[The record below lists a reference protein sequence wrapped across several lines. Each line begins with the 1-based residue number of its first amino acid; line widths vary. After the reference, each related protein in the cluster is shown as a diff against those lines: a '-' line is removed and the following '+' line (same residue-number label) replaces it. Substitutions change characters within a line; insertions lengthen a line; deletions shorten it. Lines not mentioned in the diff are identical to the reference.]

1 MGRQLIEAS
10 ISFIENYTIQIM
22 RTLSLFSLLFLMLS
36 CSPAPKDNPTATEA
50 TPDNTPQAKEAAA
63 AVLVSNT
70 AEAAPMTAEP
80 QSPAVAAATKTTPNA
95 SPPRPAVRPDV
106 VLAENTPQEAPK
118 AKATEGIVI
127 TEAPMVIEAPQ
138 PSAPKIEEAPAPIA
152 VAKTAPDHSGW
163 DAFLQSNVSSSGQVD
178 YRSIKANPATLN
190 DYLAELEQ
198 YPPQSSWNR
207 NTTMAYWINAY
218 NAYTIKLIVNN
229 YPVSSI
235 KDIDGGNP
243 WGTKWIKI
251 GGQTYSLNQIEN
263 DILRPRYG
271 DARIHFAVNCA
282 AASCPP
288 LHNRA
293 FTADNLN
300 STLQRLTRKFVNNK
314 DYNTITAKRVELSK
328 IFDWYGSDFGS
339 VVDYING
346 YTDTALNSDTAVTF
360 KEYDWKLN
368 GR

>member
-1 MGRQLIEAS
+1 
-10 ISFIENYTIQIM
+10 M
-22 RTLSLFSLLFLMLS
+22 RTLSLLSLLFLMLS
-36 CSPAPKDNPTATEA
+36 CSPTPPDSNTTEETTAEQAPEVTAATAMPVSNTEEA
-50 TPDNTPQAKEAAA
+50 TPI
-63 AVLVSNT
+63 
-70 AEAAPMTAEP
+70 MAEP
-80 QSPAVAAATKTTPNA
+80 RPRTATVETKADPG
-95 SPPRPAVRPDV
+95 SSQPRPTVRPDV
-106 VLAENTPQEAPK
+106 VLKETASQDLPK
-118 AKATEGIVI
+118 EKVAKGIEI
-127 TEAPMVIEAPQ
+127 TEAPMVEEVPQ
-138 PSAPKIEEAPAPIA
+138 PAAPKVEEAPAPVA
-152 VAKTAPDHSGW
+152 VTKTTPDHSGW
-163 DAFLQSNVSSSGQVD
+163 DAFLQSNVSSSGQVN
-178 YRSIKANPATLN
+178 YRSIKANPAPLN

-207 NTTMAYWINAY
+207 NTAMAYWINAY
-218 NAYTIKLIVNN
+218 NAYTVKLIVNN

-235 KDIDGGNP
+235 KDIDSGNP
-243 WGTKWIKI
+243 WGTKWIKL

-314 DYNTITAKRVELSK
+314 DYNTITAKRVEISK

-339 VVDYING
+339 VVNYING
-346 YTDTALNSDTAVTF
+346 YTDTALNSDTVVTF

-368 GR
+368 ER

>member
-1 MGRQLIEAS
+1 M
-10 ISFIENYTIQIM
+10 
-22 RTLSLFSLLFLMLS
+22 
-36 CSPAPKDNPTATEA
+36 
-50 TPDNTPQAKEAAA
+50 
-63 AVLVSNT
+63 
-70 AEAAPMTAEP
+70 AEP
-80 QSPAVAAATKTTPNA
+80 RPRATAIATKADPNA
-95 SPPRPAVRPDV
+95 SRPRPAVRPDV
-106 VLAENTPQEAPK
+106 VLKETAHQELPK
-118 AKATEGIVI
+118 ATKAQELSI
-127 TEAPMVIEAPQ
+127 TETPKTTEAPQ
-138 PSAPKIEEAPAPIA
+138 PSAPKVVEEAPPAPVA

-163 DAFLQSNVSSSGQVD
+163 DAFLQSNVSSTGQVN
-178 YRSIKANPATLN
+178 YRSIKANTAPLN

-198 YPPQSSWNR
+198 YPPQSSWDR
-207 NTTMAYWINAY
+207 NTAMAYWINAY
-218 NAYTIKLIVNN
+218 NAYTIKLIINN

-288 LHNRA
+288 LYNRA
-293 FTADNLN
+293 FTSDNLN

-314 DYNTITAKRVELSK
+314 DYNTITAKRIEISK
-328 IFDWYGSDFGS
+328 IFEWYGSDFGS

-346 YTDTALNSDTAVTF
+346 YTDTALSSETVVAF

>member
-1 MGRQLIEAS
+1 
-10 ISFIENYTIQIM
+10 M
-22 RTLSLFSLLFLMLS
+22 RILSLLSLLFLLLS
-36 CSPAPKDNPTATEA
+36 CGPAPTDNNTAPETNTEETAPLATSVSNVEAA
-50 TPDNTPQAKEAAA
+50 TPI
-63 AVLVSNT
+63 
-70 AEAAPMTAEP
+70 MAEP
-80 QSPAVAAATKTTPNA
+80 RPRTTEIETKVDPSTSQPH
-95 SPPRPAVRPDV
+95 PDV
-106 VLAENTPQEAPK
+106 VLKETAQQELPK
-118 AKATEGIVI
+118 EQASNGLTI
-127 TEAPMVIEAPQ
+127 TEAPSIKETPS
-138 PSAPKIEEAPAPIA
+138 PSAPKVVEEAPLAPLA

-163 DAFLQSNVSSSGQVD
+163 DAFLQSNVSSSGQVN
-178 YRSIKANPATLN
+178 YRNIKANTTPLN

-198 YPPQSSWNR
+198 YPPQNSWDR
-207 NTTMAYWINAY
+207 NTAMAYWINAY
-218 NAYTIKLIVNN
+218 NAYTIKLIINH

-243 WGTKWIKI
+243 WATKWIKI
-251 GGQTYSLNQIEN
+251 GGQSYSLNQIEN

-288 LHNRA
+288 LYNRA

-300 STLQRLTRKFVNNK
+300 GTLQRLTRKFVNNQA
-314 DYNTITAKRVELSK
+314 YNTITAKRIEISK

-346 YTDTALNSDTAVTF
+346 YTDTALNSDTAVAY

-368 GR
+368 GQ

>member
-1 MGRQLIEAS
+1 
-10 ISFIENYTIQIM
+10 M
-22 RTLSLFSLLFLMLS
+22 RTLSFLSLLFFIVS
-36 CSPAPKDNPTATEA
+36 CGSTPTDSQATTETVTTEQIAETSPANA
-50 TPDNTPQAKEAAA
+50 TPVTNIEEA
-63 AVLVSNT
+63 SPN
-70 AEAAPMTAEP
+70 MAEP
-80 QSPAVAAATKTTPNA
+80 RPRTVAVETKSAPSTIQPRAEVAPN
-95 SPPRPAVRPDV
+95 V
-106 VLAENTPQEAPK
+106 VLKEMAQQELPK
-118 AKATEGIVI
+118 AKAPQGPTI
-127 TEAPMVIEAPQ
+127 TEASTASVTPP
-138 PSAPKIEEAPAPIA
+138 PSGPKVVEEASPVP
-152 VAKTAPDHSGW
+152 VAETKTAPDHSGW
-163 DAFLQSNVSSSGQVD
+163 DAFLQSNVSSSGQVN
-178 YRSIKANPATLN
+178 YRNIKANPAPLN
-190 DYLAELEQ
+190 EYLAELEQ
-198 YPPQSSWNR
+198 YPPQGSWNR
-207 NTTMAYWINAY
+207 NTAMAYWINAY
-218 NAYTIKLIVNN
+218 NAYTIKLIINH
-229 YPVSSI
+229 YPVGSI

-243 WGTKWIKI
+243 WATKWIKI

-300 STLQRLTRKFVNNK
+300 STLQRLTRKFINNTN
-314 DYNTITAKRVELSK
+314 YNTITAKRIELSK

-346 YTDTALNSDTAVTF
+346 YTDTALTSDTAVAF

>member
-1 MGRQLIEAS
+1 
-10 ISFIENYTIQIM
+10 M
-22 RTLSLFSLLFLMLS
+22 RTLSFFLLLFLILS
-36 CSPAPKDNPTATEA
+36 CGPAQTDSNTTAEA
-50 TPDNTPQAKEAAA
+50 TTEETAQVTAAA
-63 AVLVSNT
+63 ATPVSNT
-70 AEAAPMTAEP
+70 EEAMPIMAEP
-80 QSPAVAAATKTTPNA
+80 RPRAAAIATKADPNA
-95 SPPRPAVRPDV
+95 SQPRPAVRPDV
-106 VLAENTPQEAPK
+106 VLKETASQELPK
-118 AKATEGIVI
+118 ATKAQGLTI
-127 TEAPMVIEAPQ
+127 TEAPKVAEAPR
-138 PSAPKIEEAPAPIA
+138 PSAPKVVEEAPPAPVA

-163 DAFLQSNVSSSGQVD
+163 DAFLQNNVSSTGQVN
-178 YRSIKANPATLN
+178 YRSIKANTAPLN
-190 DYLAELEQ
+190 DYLAELAQ
-198 YPPQSSWNR
+198 YPPQSSWDR

-218 NAYTIKLIVNN
+218 NAYTIKLIINN

-263 DILRPRYG
+263 DILRARYG

-288 LHNRA
+288 LHNSA
-293 FTADNLN
+293 FTAENLN
-300 STLQRLTRKFVNNK
+300 GTLQRLTRKFVNNK
-314 DYNTITAKRVELSK
+314 DYNTITAKRIELSK

-346 YTDTALNSDTAVTF
+346 YTDTALSSDTVVAF

>member
-1 MGRQLIEAS
+1 
-10 ISFIENYTIQIM
+10 M
-22 RTLSLFSLLFLMLS
+22 RTLSLLSLLFLIMS
-36 CSPAPKDNPTATEA
+36 CGPAQT
-50 TPDNTPQAKEAAA
+50 DNTT
-63 AVLVSNT
+63 T
-70 AEAAPMTAEP
+70 AEATTEEPAPEATQVSNVEEASPTMAEP
-80 QSPAVAAATKTTPNA
+80 RPRATAIATKADPST
-95 SPPRPAVRPDV
+95 SQPRPAVRPDV
-106 VLAENTPQEAPK
+106 LLKEIAQQELPK
-118 AKATEGIVI
+118 ERTTKGLTI
-127 TEAPMVIEAPQ
+127 TEAPTAKETPQ
-138 PSAPKIEEAPAPIA
+138 PSGPKVVEETPPAPVA

-163 DAFLQSNVSSSGQVD
+163 DAFLQSNVSSSGQVS
-178 YRSIKANPATLN
+178 YRSIKANTTPLN

-198 YPPQSSWNR
+198 YPPLSSWDR
-207 NTTMAYWINAY
+207 NTAMAYWINAY
-218 NAYTIKLIVNN
+218 NAYTIKLIINN

-243 WGTKWIKI
+243 WATKWIKI

-288 LHNRA
+288 LYNRA
-293 FTADNLN
+293 FTAENLN
-300 STLQRLTRKFVNNK
+300 GTLQRLTRKFVNNK
-314 DYNTITAKRVELSK
+314 DYNTIAAKRIEISK

-346 YTDTALNSDTAVTF
+346 YTDTALNSDTAVAF

-368 GR
+368 GQ

>member
-1 MGRQLIEAS
+1 
-10 ISFIENYTIQIM
+10 M
-22 RTLSLFSLLFLMLS
+22 RTLSLFFLLFLILS
-36 CSPAPKDNPTATEA
+36 CGPAPTDNDTTAETTPEETREEIAPVATPASNTDEA
-50 TPDNTPQAKEAAA
+50 TPIMAEPRPRAAA
-63 AVLVSNT
+63 I
-70 AEAAPMTAEP
+70 E
-80 QSPAVAAATKTTPNA
+80 TKADPNA
-95 SPPRPAVRPDV
+95 SQPRPAVRPDV
-106 VLAENTPQEAPK
+106 VLKETARQELPKEQAPK
-118 AKATEGIVI
+118 GLTVTEGPK
-127 TEAPMVIEAPQ
+127 TKETPQ
-138 PSAPKIEEAPAPIA
+138 PSAPKVVEEAPPTPVA
-152 VAKTAPDHSGW
+152 VAKSAPDHSGW
-163 DAFLQSNVSSSGQVD
+163 DAFLQANVSSSGQVN
-178 YRSIKANPATLN
+178 YRSIKASTAPLN

-198 YPPQSSWNR
+198 FPPLSSWDK

-218 NAYTIKLIVNN
+218 NAYTIKLIINN

-243 WGTKWIKI
+243 WATKWIKI

-263 DILRPRYG
+263 DILRARYG

-293 FTADNLN
+293 FTSDNLN

-314 DYNTITAKRVELSK
+314 DYNTITAERIEISK

-346 YTDTALNSDTAVTF
+346 YTDTALSSETVVAF